1 MGRRRPNQH
10 RLRKTRRRG
19 RRHVKVPHVTEEPQS
34 TPGKRIVLC
43 FDGTANQIGAG
54 NLTNVAKLF
63 EMLDK
68 NDPASQLSYYDPGVG
83 TLAPA
88 AAHSAVH
95 RTLSL
100 LIEQA
105 FGVGLKDNVAQAY
118 RYVMQ
123 HWRPGDSIYMFGF
136 SRGAYTARALAGM
149 LLRPGLMRPGSE
161 NLLPYAVEKYA
172 INRDFTKDE
181 YDRWKEFAR
190 AFCWR
195 TDGEP
200 LFSTVHQNDPQQ
212 VWHYA
217 VPVTYL
223 GLWDTVKAAGFL
235 GLGGLRWPYTRS
247 LPNVARIRHAV
258 SIDEHRRPYSEYL
271 VERHP
276 QGLEERWFAGVHA
289 DVGGT
294 FMPDHRLATIAL
306 KWIVDGVV
314 GELAIDAA
322 AYQEQCAVTEDF
334 ATAPIHD
341 NGKLWYLAGYRRRP
355 MSADALVHPSVLV
368 RRRAEPSYLPNLTAD
383 QQRLSADPTD
393 WTSPA
398 L

>member
-1 MGRRRPNQH
+1 M
-10 RLRKTRRRG
+10 
-19 RRHVKVPHVTEEPQS
+19 TEHPELS
-34 TPGKRIVLC
+34 PGKRIVVCL
-43 FDGTANQIGAG
+43 DGTSNQIGAG

-63 EMLDK
+63 EMLEK
-68 NDPASQLSYYDPGVG
+68 NDPTSQLTYYDPGVG

-88 AAHSAVH
+88 AARSAVH
-95 RTLSL
+95 RRASL
-100 LIEQA
+100 LFERA
-105 FGVGLKDNVAQAY
+105 FGMGLKDNVAQAY

-123 HWRPGDSIYMFGF
+123 HWRPGDAVYIFGF

-172 INRDFTKDE
+172 INRPFKPDE
-181 YDRWKEFAR
+181 YDLWAEYAR

-195 TDGEP
+195 TEGEP
-200 LFSTVHQNDPQQ
+200 LFSTVHQNDPTQ

-217 VPVTYL
+217 VPVAYL

-235 GLGGLRWPYTRS
+235 RFGTLQWPYTRS

-258 SIDEHRRPYSEYL
+258 SIDERRRPYREYL

-276 QGLEERWFAGVHA
+276 RGLEERWFAGVHA

-314 GELAIDAA
+314 GELAIDTA
-322 AYQEQCAVTEDF
+322 AYRQQCAVTEDF
-334 ATAPIHD
+334 ASAPIHD
-341 NGKLWYLAGYRRRP
+341 NGKLWYLVGRRLRRIP
-355 MSADALVHPSVLV
+355 VDALMHPSVLV
-368 RRRAEPSYLPNLTAD
+368 RRRENPGYLPNLTAE
-383 QQRLSADPTD
+383 QQRLSAGQPH
-393 WTSPA
+393 WTTPA